1 MQRLSLDKRTA
12 QRILV
17 GSITDERKFFIRD
30 EFIDSINSLTYPHDF
45 KLIDTSYW
53 WHISTDIETIVEG
66 RNQLRD
72 YFLKGNY
79 DYFLAV
85 DSDVII
91 PSDSID
97 RLIKHDKD
105 IVSFK
110 VHFIKN
116 GVQVPAAWKY
126 RFDKGVK
133 GFTWKELKKP
143 QLLKVWGGSLAIA
156 LIKRKALEQIKFRC
170 PIIERG
176 EDYWFMIDCEGK
188 FEWYLDTSIRVEHYA

>member
-1 MQRLSLDKRTA
+1 MDKRTA
-12 QRILV
+12 QRVLV
-17 GSITDERKFFIRD
+17 GSITDERKMFIR
-30 EFIDSINSLTYPHDF
+30 EKFVDSVNSLSYHHDF
-45 KLIDTSYW
+45 KLIDTSNW
-53 WHISTDIETIVEG
+53 WHIPTDIETIVEG

-72 YFLKGNY
+72 CFLKGSY

-91 PSDSID
+91 PPNSIE

-110 VHFIKN
+110 VHFTKN

-133 GFTWKELKKP
+133 GFTWEELERP
-143 QLLKVWGGSLAIA
+143 QLLKVWGGSLAVA
-156 LIKRKALEQIKFRC
+156 LIKRKVLEHIKFRC

-176 EDYWFMIDCEGK
+176 EDYWFMMDCENR
-188 FEWYLDTSIRVEHYA
+188 FEWWLDTSIRVEHFN